1 MDLVSPLERTPCL
14 EISMFRF
21 AATSANP
28 RSALAR
34 LATLRLA
41 ESSHTSLRSV
51 SCIEDEGVLTL
62 RGRVASYHLKQIAQ
76 SIVSKIDGV
85 LEIVNCLEVP
95 TAASSPEAA
104 SAVGRVARFRPR

>member
-1 MDLVSPLERTPCL
+1 
-14 EISMFRF
+14 MFRF
-21 AATSANP
+21 AAPNANS

-51 SCIEDEGVLTL
+51 SCTDREGVLTL
-62 RGRVASYHLKQIAQ
+62 RGRVASYHLKQLAQ

-85 LEIVNCLEVP
+85 SEIVNCLEVP
-95 TAASSPEAA
+95 TAASSPEA
-104 SAVGRVARFRPR
+104 SNVVGRVSCFRPR